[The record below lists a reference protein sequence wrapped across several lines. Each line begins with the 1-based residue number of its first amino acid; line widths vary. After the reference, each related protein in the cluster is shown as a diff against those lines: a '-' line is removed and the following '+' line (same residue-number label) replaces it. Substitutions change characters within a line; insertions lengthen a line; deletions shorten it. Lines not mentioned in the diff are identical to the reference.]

1 MGSDHKFEL
10 TQGNDKRDAWDSEPD
25 KANVY
30 KGNQVLING
39 GRLFFNAKEE
49 GIFLSAVEG
58 IGLNGK
64 VVGID
69 GEDYVALDAIKVYLG
84 TDAFKEKEPVLL
96 GQTSTDWLD
105 DFMSQFET
113 LVKSIATA
121 PPAPPAY
128 VAKQIAT
135 ANSILPLI
143 PTMKNL
149 LKQLHS
155 KKVFT
160 E

>member
-1 MGSDHKFEL
+1 M
-10 TQGNDKRDAWDSEPD
+10 
-25 KANVY
+25 
-30 KGNQVLING
+30 
-39 GRLFFNAKEE
+39 
-49 GIFLSAVEG
+49 
-58 IGLNGK
+58 IGLNSK
-64 VVGID
+64 VVGVD
-69 GEDYVALDAIKVYLG
+69 GEEYVALDAKKVYLG

-105 DFMSQFET
+105 DFISQFET
-113 LVKSIATA
+113 LVKGMSTA

-128 VAKQIAT
+128 VAKMIAT
-135 ANSILPLI
+135 SSSIVPLI
-143 PTMKNL
+143 PTLKNL